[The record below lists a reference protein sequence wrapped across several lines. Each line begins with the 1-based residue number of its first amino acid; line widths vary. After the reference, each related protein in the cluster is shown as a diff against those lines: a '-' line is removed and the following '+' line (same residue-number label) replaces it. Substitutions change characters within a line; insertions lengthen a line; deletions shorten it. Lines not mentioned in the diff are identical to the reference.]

1 MAWWTTNAASRHQLR
16 TFQVQLFFISN
27 RPQLWAKPVLPST
40 PGIVSRIAHAFR
52 QIVIMSDDA
61 KKRIAYPGKHR
72 SGREL
77 SDAIRLFAIMAGKFY
92 RDFGHRS
99 AIM

>member
-1 MAWWTTNAASRHQLR
+1 
-16 TFQVQLFFISN
+16 
-27 RPQLWAKPVLPST
+27 
-40 PGIVSRIAHAFR
+40 
-52 QIVIMSDDA
+52 MSDDA

>member
-1 MAWWTTNAASRHQLR
+1 MDHKRRLATSATHVSGATILYR
-16 TFQVQLFFISN
+16 N